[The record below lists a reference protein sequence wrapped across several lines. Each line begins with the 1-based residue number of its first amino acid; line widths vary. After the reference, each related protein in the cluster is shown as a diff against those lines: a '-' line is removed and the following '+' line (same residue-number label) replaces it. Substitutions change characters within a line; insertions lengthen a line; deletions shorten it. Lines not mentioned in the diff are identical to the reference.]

1 MLEISHSITNKKYII
16 DEKCSTI
23 LEIKKELLTKVNNGI
38 ISNFKIIDCD
48 DFRVR
53 ECKNNEIVTKSKY
66 MLVIV
71 PIECLKDH

>member
-16 DEKCSTI
+16 YEQCKTI
-23 LEIKKELLTKVNNGI
+23 LELKKELLTKVNNGI

-48 DFRVR
+48 DFKVR